1 MSKES
6 EKIINAW
13 QRGETDKR
21 NGKPYINPYNR
32 NSERHKYKA
41 YNNGY
46 NMAQVIRHEQVP

>member
-1 MSKES
+1 MSKQS

-32 NSERHKYKA
+32 NSERDKHKA

-46 NMAQVIRHEQVP
+46 NIAKVSDEQAS

>member
-21 NGKPYINPYNR
+21 AGKPYVNPYNR

-46 NMAQVIRHEQVP
+46 NMAQVIKDEQAP

>member
-6 EKIINAW
+6 DKIIKAW
-13 QRGETDKR
+13 QRGEADKR
-21 NGKPYINPYNR
+21 AGKLYVNPYNR

-46 NMAQVIRHEQVP
+46 NMSN